1 MRNIS
6 RRKKIILGAI
16 AGDVFGSIYEWNNIK
31 TSEFNLFNDE
41 CKITDD
47 TVLSIAIADSL
58 LNNCDFKNTVL
69 LYGRKYRDYPY
80 GPGFLNW
87 LYTDEQNP
95 YNSYGNGSAMRVS
108 AIGALFNDLS
118 SVLLYAKKSAEITHN
133 HPEGIKGAQ
142 AVASAIYL
150 AKSGMNKN
158 EIKDF
163 ITSEFDYDLNFTLDN
178 IRPTYKFDLTCQGSV
193 PQAIVAFLESKN
205 YENAIK
211 LAISIGGDSDT
222 IACIT
227 GGIASAYYNQIP
239 SEILEFVF
247 HKLPLEF
254 KEILERFESL
264 EFDSSQYKQDIN

>member
-1 MRNIS
+1 MRNN
-6 RRKKIILGAI
+6 RKQIVLGAI

-31 TSEFNLFNDE
+31 TSEFNLFNNE

-47 TVLSIAIADSL
+47 TILSIAIADSL
-58 LNNCDFKNTVL
+58 LNNCNFNNTVL
-69 LYGRKYRDYPY
+69 MYGRKYSNYPY

-87 LYTDEQNP
+87 LSSEEQNP

-108 AIGALFNDLS
+108 AIGALFNDLN

-142 AVASAIYL
+142 AVASAIFL
-150 AKSGMNKN
+150 AKSGKNKT

-163 ITSEFDYDLNFTLDN
+163 IISEFKYDLNFTLDD
-178 IRPTYKFDLTCQGSV
+178 IRPTYQFDVSCQGSV
-193 PQAIVAFLESKN
+193 PHAIVAFLESES

-227 GGIASAYYNQIP
+227 GGIASAYYNEIP
-239 SEILEFVF
+239 LEITAFVF
-247 HKLPLEF
+247 NKLPEEF
-254 KEILERFESL
+254 KEILDRFENL
-264 EFDSSQYKQDIN
+264 EFDYSKVNFDIN